1 MTDISDRLVNIERES
16 ENQRETF
23 TTYFQNINV
32 NFDKKTS
39 ELVYKDYLG
48 NVYRM
53 HIESLVDND
62 SIRYNEENALEL
74 KYKPDNETIERES
87 VETNDS
93 SWKGIIKVTG
103 IKYKETVRDEVTGEI
118 TEKEKTLTGKQL
130 AENQVAVDTRFKVI
144 EKSLDDIASYVKG
157 DSYQGQALEPISLAN
172 IYLNVPAS
180 QQTLAIQ
187 NSLNKH
193 ACDQLQV
200 TSQAAFPDN
209 LKVLETYKG
218 ELWIFTKPTGSTTG
232 SWKNNGKDLIVSAT
246 NDGVY
251 GVVTGVEW
259 ENNDTYKD
267 SWETNYNYLKGHILS
282 ELKSDNTMTA
292 PTFTLNGL
300 KERLTDLDQTKVEKL
315 DNSSNSFDVVYIQKK
330 NTNGKEQQ
338 VNHTDYLNVSD
349 GIENNQIAHIGNSI
363 VKRTDSGTII
373 ANNPTELDEVSN
385 LRFISTNFSGL
396 SSKIGKL
403 ANTTYPTDWIT
414 NNGDVTTVSNFIDS
428 VRTGV

>member
-1 MTDISDRLVNIERES
+1 MTDISDRLVNIEDEA

-23 TTYFQNINV
+23 TTYFHNINV
-32 NFDKKTS
+32 DFDKNTS

-74 KYKPDNETIERES
+74 KYKPDNETIEREA
-87 VETNDS
+87 VKTDDA

-103 IKYKETVRDEVTGEI
+103 IKYKETVKDEVTGEI
-118 TEKEKTLTGKQL
+118 TEKERILTGKQL

-172 IYLNVPAS
+172 IYLTVPAS
-180 QQTLAIQ
+180 QQSLAIQ
-187 NSLNKH
+187 NALNKH
-193 ACDQLQV
+193 ACEQLQV
-200 TSQAAFPDN
+200 SSQAAFPDN

-259 ENNDTYKD
+259 EGDDNYKE
-267 SWETNYNYLKGHILS
+267 SWELNDGYLKGHILA
-282 ELKSDNTMTA
+282 ELKADNTMTA
-292 PTFTLNGL
+292 PIFTLNGL
-300 KERLTDLDQTKVEKL
+300 KARLTDLDKTKVEKI
-315 DNSSNSFDVVYIQKK
+315 DNSENSFDVVYIQKK
-330 NTNGKEQQ
+330 NTSGKEQQ
-338 VNHTDYLNVSD
+338 VDHTDCLNVSD
-349 GIENNQIAHIGNSI
+349 GIENNQVSHVGNSV
-363 VKRTDSGTII
+363 VKRTEFGTII
-373 ANNPTELDEVSN
+373 ANNPTELDEVPN
-385 LRFISTNFSGL
+385 LRFISNSFSSL
-396 SSKIGKL
+396 SSKIDRL
-403 ANTTYPTDWIT
+403 TNTTYPTDWIT
-414 NNGDVTTVSNFIDS
+414 NNGDVTTISNFVDS